1 MEDTRRKAEEMIR
14 FKTEKEEYYRRRMTA
29 EQNKMSRAKELIS
42 MTNES
47 KMQMRLSMAE
57 WQA

>member
-29 EQNKMSRAKELIS
+29 EQNKISRAKELIS

-57 WQA
+57 W